1 MLNVFN
7 APVKFAFFMRMRMR
21 MRMRVRMRM
30 RMEDDSEDED
40 EDESE
45 DEDVDEDETRR
56 GSPVD
61 RRPSSDEVPTIGKFH
76 TFSKIAVTFGSI
88 MRPCKHTH
96 HP

>member
-1 MLNVFN
+1 
-7 APVKFAFFMRMRMR
+7 
-21 MRMRVRMRM
+21 M
-30 RMEDDSEDED
+30 RMEDDSEDEDED

-76 TFSKIAVTFGSI
+76 TFSQIAVTFGSI
-88 MRPCKHTH
+88 MQFKKPSGLRISYSCAKEKRQMAKAVQHSQFMTG
-96 HP
+96 